1 MDTVLAALGGGGD
14 PAATGPVP
22 GGLDLPPSMPDP
34 EAAAA
39 PPVDGGPGGAPPAS
53 DEVGTLKD
61 MLGLS
66 DAYLQLPTVTEQER
80 AKMQKVTTVIQELLA
95 SNEKMAEQVSGAQ
108 PALRK
113 LFG

>member
-1 MDTVLAALGGGGD
+1 M
-14 PAATGPVP
+14 
-22 GGLDLPPSMPDP
+22 PPS
-34 EAAAA
+34 
-39 PPVDGGPGGAPPAS
+39 DGGPGGAPPA

-61 MLGLS
+61 LLGLADS
-66 DAYLQLPTVTEQER
+66 YLSLPTVTEQER
-80 AKMQKVTTVIQELLA
+80 AKMQKVTTVLQELLA